1 MTGEHVYYAH
11 LVHDRTGTEASE
23 VWRETAHGKSR
34 IIPALSPAQAGT
46 VAAALNTA
54 FAAAALAARSW
65 SALSCHR
72 RSRGSWTLRWPKG
85 REHVPTGT

>member
-54 FAAAALAARSW
+54 FAAGRARGEELERAELPPEVARELDTPLA
-65 SALSCHR
+65 
-72 RSRGSWTLRWPKG
+72 
-85 REHVPTGT
+85 